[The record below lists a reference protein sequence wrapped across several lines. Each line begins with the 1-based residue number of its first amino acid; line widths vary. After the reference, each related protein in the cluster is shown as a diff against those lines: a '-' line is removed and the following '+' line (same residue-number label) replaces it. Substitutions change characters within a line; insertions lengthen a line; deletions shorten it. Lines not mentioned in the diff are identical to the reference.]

1 MLLKIVEAI
10 KGIAPVTKV
19 SRDPEDPELFIVTVR
34 FPREEITYMKEVLQ
48 KSYGDAE
55 SRYGSISEGGMDEEG
70 VDAWIYVEGD
80 LNSLDELVERVRR
93 SEDVLGTLELKG
105 DRFGALIYPKGS
117 LSAFAVHMAYLI
129 SKVLPP
135 EVKTFPLIGYE
146 LTKECIEI
154 SVYVSTAEECSP
166 EHEHV
171 HEHGHE
177 HEHENEHEEVVS

>member
-1 MLLKIVEAI
+1 MLLKILEAI

-19 SRDPEDPELFIVTVR
+19 SRDPEDPELFIITVR
-34 FPREEITYMKEVLQ
+34 FPRQEITHMKEILS

-55 SRYGSISEGGMDEEG
+55 RRYGKISEGGMDEEG

-80 LNSLDELVERVRR
+80 LSSLDELVETARR
-93 SEDVLGTLELKG
+93 EEDVLGTLELKG

-117 LSAFAVHMAYLI
+117 LSAFAIHMAYLI

-135 EVKTFPLIGYE
+135 EVKTFSLIGYE
-146 LTKECIEI
+146 LTKECVEV
-154 SVYVSTAEECSP
+154 SMYVSTAEECAP
-166 EHEHV
+166 EHDQVHEHEHE

-177 HEHENEHEEVVS
+177 HGEYGG